1 MRSQILTCLIPLAA
15 TGCVKRNA
23 DDVVDYIVVGGG
35 TSGLV
40 VAKRLSEDPNVS
52 VLVIEAGDSVYN
64 NENVTDVNGYGL
76 AFGTDIDYA
85 YESVNQTYA
94 NGKAQTLRAGK
105 ALGGTSTI
113 NGLWIH
119 VPVYPGLIL
128 IHPKAWLIL
137 APSPHKLTLGN
148 WSEIKAGIGTVFSH
162 TTSRASTS
170 KPPARSVRR
179 PDI

>member
-1 MRSQILTCLIPLAA
+1 MRSHILACILPLAA
-15 TGCVKRNA
+15 AGCVKRNV

-52 VLVIEAGDSVYN
+52 VLVIEAGDSVYY

-119 VPVYPGLIL
+119 VPVYTRLLL

-137 APSPHKLTLGN
+137 APSPHKLMLGN
-148 WSEIKAGIGTVFSH
+148 WLEMKDGIGIAFFH

-170 KPPARSVRR
+170 KPPARNVRR
-179 PDI
+179 LDI